1 MGGTLHVWSRVF
13 HVSQI
18 GDLCAIIT
26 TMKTIPLF
34 LLVVVLFSSINSIAE
49 AQTFMDKVR
58 RAFDSTKQTVGEAAR
73 GAGSASKAWLE
84 KAKENLRLSRP
95 EYTSRANTR
104 LLNAASGI
112 QRVRIGPS
120 GVVDRKYY
128 KTRLVALDQHLEYA
142 RAEFAFLQSS
152 PTEQVFRER
161 QRDFDFTLW
170 SLEEAVS
177 FAETEAGL

>member
-1 MGGTLHVWSRVF
+1 
-13 HVSQI
+13 
-18 GDLCAIIT
+18 
-26 TMKTIPLF
+26 MKTIPLF
-34 LLVVVLFSSINSIAE
+34 LLAVVFSLSATPHAE

-104 LLNAASGI
+104 IINAAAGI
-112 QRVRIGPS
+112 QKVRTGPS

-128 KTRLVALDQHLEYA
+128 KTRLAALDQHLEYA

-152 PTEQVFRER
+152 PTEQIFRDR

-170 SLEEAVS
+170 SLEEAVA